1 MARRLPPLKSL
12 RVFEVAARHLSFTR
26 AAEELHVTQAAVSHQ
41 IKTLEDWLGIP
52 LFRRLNRALLLTDEG
67 QTLYPPLREALDQ
80 MAAAIGRLHAEDA
93 SGALT
98 VSTIPSFAAK
108 WLVPRL
114 SRFRQRH
121 PAIDLRLS
129 TTFEKTDFSRD
140 DVDVAV
146 RYGQGPW
153 PKLHAV
159 RLMTEEFFLVCSPAL
174 LEGPHPLR
182 TPADLKFHTLLHDI
196 VPSNVHVYFPNWES
210 WLEAAGASEVDPS
223 HGPSFLDASM
233 TIQTAIDGQG
243 VALARTALAVDD
255 LAAGRLVK
263 LFDVVLPAGNAY
275 WIISPEATADRP
287 KIKAFRD
294 WLLSEVEEEGA

>member
-52 LFRRLNRALLLTDEG
+52 LFRRLNRGLLLTDEG
-67 QTLYPPLREALDQ
+67 QLLFPPLREALDQ
-80 MAAAIGRLHAEDA
+80 MTAAIGRLHAEDA
-93 SGALT
+93 TGVLT
-98 VSTIPSFAAK
+98 VSVMPSFASK

-114 SRFRQRH
+114 SHFRQRH
-121 PAIDLRLS
+121 PDIDLRLS

-140 DVDVAV
+140 DVDIAV

-153 PKLHAV
+153 PKLHSAL
-159 RLMTEEFFLVCSPAL
+159 LMTEEIFPVCSPVL

-182 TPADLKFHTLLHDI
+182 TPADLRYQTLLHDT
-196 VPSNVHVYFPNWES
+196 VPRNVHFYFPNWEL
-210 WLEAAGASEVDPS
+210 WLEAAGAGDVDPS
-223 HGPSFLDASM
+223 HGPGFLDASM
-233 TIQTAIDGQG
+233 AIQTAIDGQG
-243 VALARTALAVDD
+243 VALARTALVVDD
-255 LAAGRLVK
+255 LAAGRLIK
-263 LFDVVLPAGNAY
+263 LFDVVLPAVNAY
-275 WIISPEATADRP
+275 WIISPEVTADRP

-294 WLLSEVEEEGA
+294 WLLSEVEGEAN